1 MKISVQKLIVIG
13 LVILSAGLLIG
24 WFIFSGSTS
33 VKNLSADD
41 HSHTEVINGET
52 VWTCSMHPQIR
63 QGEPGQCPI
72 CGMDLIPLEE
82 DEGDGID
89 PMAISM
95 SPTAMQLASVAT
107 AQAGSLR
114 PVKNIQL
121 NGKVQEDERLVYS
134 QTSHFPGRIEK
145 LMVNFTGE
153 YVKKGQPIAYL
164 YSPELVTAQEELFEA
179 YKIRE
184 KQPNLYKAARE
195 KLKNWKLEE
204 AQIDAVINT
213 GEAKDEFPI
222 NADHSGYVIA
232 KNINLG
238 DHVKAGQAI
247 YEIADLSQVWVLFDI
262 YESDLPW
269 ISRGDSVYFTVA
281 SLPGKTFEGKL
292 DFIDPVIN
300 PQTRVAQARVV
311 VDNIDKKLKPEMFAS
326 GLIKAE
332 LEERKDQ
339 LIIPESAVLWTGK
352 RSVVYVKTSEGKGL
366 HFMMR
371 EVVLGPSLENSY
383 IVESGLVAGEEIAV
397 SGAFSIDAAAQ
408 LSGKPSMMA
417 PEGGA
422 AMIGHN
428 HGEMNQSSSQMD
440 HSKHLLSEQLK
451 VNKFDQTY
459 ASDPKFQG
467 QLQAVFNAYL
477 PVKDALIQSDAKTAS
492 QEAENLQ
499 ATIDKVNM
507 KLVKGEGHIEW
518 MKDLEV
524 LQESTEGIVR
534 ESDIEKARMML
545 SPLSDQLYHSLK
557 KFEVKIGGYRQ
568 FCPMAKNNQGAF
580 WLSNSEK
587 ILNPYFGDA
596 MLTCG
601 EITEDLN

>member
-13 LVILSAGLLIG
+13 LVILSAGLFLG
-24 WFIFSGSTS
+24 WFFFGGNAS
-33 VKNLSADD
+33 VDE
-41 HSHTEVINGET
+41 HSHTEVINAET

-82 DEGDGID
+82 DNGDGVD

-95 SPTAMQLASVAT
+95 SPTAMQLANVAT
-107 AQAGSLR
+107 AQVGSLR
-114 PVKNIQL
+114 PIKNIQL
-121 NGKVQEDERLVYS
+121 NGKVQEDERLVFS

-145 LMVNFTGE
+145 LTVNFTGE
-153 YVKKGQPIAYL
+153 YVREGQPIAYL

-179 YKIRE
+179 YKIKE
-184 KQPNLYKAARE
+184 SQPRLYKAARE
-195 KLKNWKLEE
+195 KLKNWKLTE

-232 KNINLG
+232 KNVNLG

-247 YEIADLSQVWVLFDI
+247 YEIANLSQVWVLFDI

-269 ISRGDSVYFTVA
+269 ISKGDSVYFTVA
-281 SLPGKTFEGKL
+281 SLPGKRYEGKL
-292 DFIDPVIN
+292 DFIDPVID

-311 VDNIDKKLKPEMFAS
+311 IKNTDKNLKPEMFAS

-339 LIIPESAVLWTGK
+339 LIIPKSAVLWTGK

-371 EVVLGPSLENSY
+371 EVVLGPSLEDSY
-383 IVESGLVAGEEIAV
+383 IVESGLMAGEEIAI

-408 LSGKPSMMA
+408 LAGKPSMMA

-422 AMIGHN
+422 AMTGHN
-428 HGEMNQSSSQMD
+428 HGGMNQGSSQTD
-440 HSKHLLSEQLK
+440 HSEHQMSGQLE
-451 VNKFDQTY
+451 VNQSDQTY
-459 ASDPKFQG
+459 SSDPKFQQ
-467 QLQAVFNAYL
+467 QLQAVFTAYL
-477 PVKDALIQSDAKTAS
+477 PVKDALIESDAKTAS
-492 QEAENLQ
+492 QEAKKLQ
-499 ATIDKVNM
+499 SIIDKVDM
-507 KLVKGEGHIEW
+507 KLVKGEAHMEW
-518 MKDLEV
+518 MNDLEV
-524 LQESTEGIVR
+524 LQKATKGIANETEV
-534 ESDIEKARMML
+534 EKARIML
-545 SPLSDQLYHSLK
+545 SPLSDQLFHTLT
-557 KFEVKIGGYRQ
+557 KFQIEVDGYRQ
-568 FCPMAKNNQGAF
+568 YCPMAFDFKGAF
-580 WLSNSEK
+580 WLSDSDK
-587 ILNPYFGDA
+587 IFNPYFGDA

-601 EITEDLN
+601 NVEEEL